1 MVRRGGERRGLAV
14 GAGWAPSY
22 SLGFLPG
29 VVTKGSAGVW
39 HICSCQLL
47 CNYEPRISV
56 HRITSVSFAH
66 TVVGDRGRLILAG
79 PLSPLQ
85 VGRTLLSS
93 TGPTRGTSAPESV
106 ALTGPAHPSCGRNT
120 RASGAREG
128 PPGRGYSRA
137 SACGTKI
144 VFRAG
149 TLARGVGGWM
159 ERDTSMHCRQLR
171 FLVKESYN
179 SNSFAN

>member
-1 MVRRGGERRGLAV
+1 MVRRGGERRGLAA

-66 TVVGDRGRLILAG
+66 TVVGDRGWPAFASASRPDSAELDWTYAG
-79 PLSPLQ
+79 DLGARVCRPHWPGTPFLWQEHESE
-85 VGRTLLSS
+85 
-93 TGPTRGTSAPESV
+93 RGT
-106 ALTGPAHPSCGRNT
+106 G
-120 RASGAREG
+120 G
-128 PPGRGYSRA
+128 PPGPRLQQG
-137 SACGTKI
+137 
-144 VFRAG
+144 
-149 TLARGVGGWM
+149 
-159 ERDTSMHCRQLR
+159 
-171 FLVKESYN
+171 
-179 SNSFAN
+179 

>member
-66 TVVGDRGRLILAG
+66 TVVGDRGQLILAG

-106 ALTGPAHPSCGRNT
+106 ALTGPSCGRNT

-137 SACGTKI
+137 SACGTKT

-171 FLVKESYN
+171 FLVKESHN